1 MSVSDRAIAISNKK
15 RHEELCKAISKDL
28 PAFIRVGAYLVELKG
43 LEVYKETHKTFEAF
57 VFDQFGFEKSQ
68 AYRLIDAATVSANL
82 SPIGDISVLPKTES
96 QYREVAKAPA
106 EKQAEVVRKAAE
118 RAAEENRKPTA
129 KDYKQVVGEIV
140 FDKPKPTPKPKI
152 KIKVVK
158 PRPNPTKDEQM
169 NDERKKAKAY
179 AEYLQRSI
187 DDLNRIVRSPLHPTL
202 IKACSEILKGLEQW

>member
-15 RHEELCKAISKDL
+15 RHADLCREVVKDL
-28 PAFIRVGAYLVELKG
+28 SAIRSVGDKLLELHELG
-43 LEVYKETHKTFEAF
+43 VFKETHKTFEAF
-57 VFDQFGFEKSQ
+57 VSELFNLERQQ
-68 AYRLIDAATVSANL
+68 AYRLMDAARVTKNL
-82 SPIGDISVLPKTES
+82 SPIGDKMEVPKLES
-96 QYREVAKAPA
+96 QLREVAKAPA
-106 EKQAEVVRKAAE
+106 EKQAEVVKKAAE
-118 RAAEENRKPTA
+118 IAAEQNRKPTA

-202 IKACSEILKGLEQW
+202 IKACGEILKGLEQW